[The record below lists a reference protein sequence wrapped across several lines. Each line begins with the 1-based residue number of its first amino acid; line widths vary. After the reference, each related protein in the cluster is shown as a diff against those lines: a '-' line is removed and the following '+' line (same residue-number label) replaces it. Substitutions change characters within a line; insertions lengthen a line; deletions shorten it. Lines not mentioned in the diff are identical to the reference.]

1 MAPARGRKWC
11 GFRLWPKP
19 VALPKPLDLDVL
31 SASVRLGRL
40 AVLKLAEALLKAFF
54 SFFSVKACRSSGKGG
69 CRTYPRDVLHHGV
82 SASVRLEGLAV
93 LKLAVKARRSS
104 GKGMYAHTHATCCTM
119 VFPRPCVWKGWLC

>member
-82 SASVRLEGLAV
+82 SASVCLEGLAV
-93 LKLAVKARRSS
+93 LKLR
-104 GKGMYAHTHATCCTM
+104 
-119 VFPRPCVWKGWLC
+119 

>member
-40 AVLKLAEALLKAFF
+40 AVLKLAESLLKAFF
-54 SFFSVKACRSSGKGG
+54 NFFYVKACRSSGKE
-69 CRTYPRDVLHHGV
+69 DV
-82 SASVRLEGLAV
+82 
-93 LKLAVKARRSS
+93 
-104 GKGMYAHTHATCCTM
+104 AHTHATCCTM